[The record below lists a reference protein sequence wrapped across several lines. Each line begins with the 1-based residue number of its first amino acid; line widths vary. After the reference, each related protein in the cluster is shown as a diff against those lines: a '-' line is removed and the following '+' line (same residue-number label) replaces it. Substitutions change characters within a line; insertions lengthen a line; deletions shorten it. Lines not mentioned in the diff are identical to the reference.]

1 MIDSKFIK
9 KSSWLVFFASAF
21 FGVFGPSNLPWFW
34 LIYLLFFVVF
44 FGFILYL
51 IYFSE
56 RFVVYMFFI
65 IIMPV
70 LCLSYLASS
79 VAYMSATR
87 LLGEV
92 SFVSVL
98 LGLSPLITVSMIFLF
113 VFFSKSTFFP
123 FLCSGNRVVPRSKG
137 DTTKTYSLGLISGA
151 STLAAGVFLKSAGIL
166 TSSVVGALVCTG
178 CPIVVLILLRHTIRG
193 LRTLRTQERSMSIP
207 YTFMQ
212 IEEIRDAR
220 SRWWLGRLFRWLAS
234 ICKSESV

>member
-1 MIDSKFIK
+1 
-9 KSSWLVFFASAF
+9 
-21 FGVFGPSNLPWFW
+21 
-34 LIYLLFFVVF
+34 
-44 FGFILYL
+44 
-51 IYFSE
+51 
-56 RFVVYMFFI
+56 
-65 IIMPV
+65 
-70 LCLSYLASS
+70 
-79 VAYMSATR
+79 MSATR

-98 LGLSPLITVSMIFLF
+98 LGLSPVITVSVIFLF
-113 VFFSKSTFFP
+113 IFFSKSNFFP

-137 DTTKTYSLGLISGA
+137 GTTKTYSLGLISGV
-151 STLAAGVFLKSAGIL
+151 STLAAGIFLKSAGIL

-178 CPIVVLILLRHTIRG
+178 CSIVVLILLRHTIRG
-193 LRTLRTQERSMSIP
+193 LRTLLTQERSMSIP